1 MPISYKIEWESGLIH
16 TRCVG
21 FVTFEEVA
29 GHFRELDADPL
40 VPPRLDVLLDM
51 SEMSSLPET
60 PQLKDVAVELERL
73 QGRVEWG
80 AWAIVASGDAL
91 FGMSRMFQVFAERNF
106 PVSRVFR
113 DLGEARSWLA
123 SVALDPV

>member
-1 MPISYKIEWESGLIH
+1 
-16 TRCVG
+16 
-21 FVTFEEVA
+21 
-29 GHFRELDADPL
+29 
-40 VPPRLDVLLDM
+40 M

-123 SVALDPV
+123 SVALDAE